1 MPRLGTYF
9 FCLTSVKR
17 IQNSKW
23 DYENPLQEKSRPKI
37 MGYFYERSI
46 IATLRCLKQSY
57 LFYLCWTCERSETW
71 GGRCFV
77 FPSFIRLRGLFFQ
90 VSISKAKRTK
100 YKFYVQIHF
109 WIWNRLT
116 FRAHNWL
123 LTVTRDLPFITTL
136 W

>member
-1 MPRLGTYF
+1 MFILISIKIRYLILILISIGNPPNVFRTQLLLSEFGILKVRLWKPT
-9 FCLTSVKR
+9 LR
-17 IQNSKW
+17 
-23 DYENPLQEKSRPKI
+23 KSRPMI
-37 MGYFYERSI
+37 MAYFYERSI

-100 YKFYVQIHF
+100 YKS
-109 WIWNRLT
+109 RLSFT
-116 FRAHNWL
+116 FK
-123 LTVTRDLPFITTL
+123 FIFGFEIVL
-136 W
+136 